1 MSKSTWKNIGRP
13 DSIISVDAST
23 NTIAFAIFEGTSLK
37 LFGKIKFDG
46 KDHYQKAGD
55 ACKKLV
61 PLFSKF
67 NIGAMVIENTIYA
80 NSPRTS
86 MQLALNQGAIVSAA
100 YINGIKNTYPC
111 APISWQSWIGNKVLS
126 KEEKNKIRKDTPGK
140 SESWYKNQER
150 EFRKNRTIRL
160 VNIEF
165 TLEVDDNDV
174 ADAIAI
180 GWYATN
186 TWSKMSKLDLE
197 KV

>member
-1 MSKSTWKNIGRP
+1 LTTKKSSLKDIGRP
-13 DSIISVDAST
+13 SNIVAVDAST
-23 NTIAFAIFEGTSLK
+23 NTIAFAVFNKTNL
-37 LFGKIKFDG
+37 LHYGKITFSG

-55 ACKKLV
+55 ACRKLV

-67 NIGAMVIENTIYA
+67 DIDAMVIEGTIYA
-80 NSPRTS
+80 NSPKTS

-111 APISWQSWIGNKVLS
+111 APISWQSWIGNKVLN
-126 KEEKNKIRKDTPGK
+126 KEEKAKIRKDNPGK
-140 SESWYKNQER
+140 SESWYKNHER

-165 TLEVDDNDV
+165 MTDVDDNDV

-186 TWSKMSKLDLE
+186 NWNKMSKVDL
-197 KV
+197 

>member
-1 MSKSTWKNIGRP
+1 MTTKKSSLKDIGRP
-13 DSIISVDAST
+13 SNIVAVDAST
-23 NTIAFAIFEGTSLK
+23 NTIAFSVFNKTNL
-37 LFGKIKFDG
+37 LHYVKITFSG

-55 ACKKLV
+55 ACRKLV

-67 NIGAMVIENTIYA
+67 DIDAMVIEGTIYA
-80 NSPRTS
+80 NSPKTS

-111 APISWQSWIGNKVLS
+111 APISWQSWIGNKVLN
-126 KEEKNKIRKDTPGK
+126 KEEKAKIRKDNPGK
-140 SESWYKNQER
+140 SESWYKNHER

-165 TLEVDDNDV
+165 MTDVDDNDV

-186 TWSKMSKLDLE
+186 NWNKMSKVDL
-197 KV
+197 